1 MSGTQYDDPNRE
13 SLGLPPIWSET
24 GDNVPDPPPIEGR
37 KTKAKDDGD
46 DEPEA
51 KSAAKSEHKAEPKK

>member
-24 GDNVPDPPPIEGR
+24 GDNVTDPPPIEGR
-37 KTKAKDDGD
+37 KTKAKDD
-46 DEPEA
+46 EPEP
-51 KSAAKSEHKAEPKK
+51 KPEPKAEQHKDTAKK